1 MTAVL
6 FTYLIYMKTQL
17 FILLSVAMG
26 LGAQAQT
33 PVLSQNYSWDNLPQ
47 VARPVF
53 KNDTINI
60 VKYGAVP
67 DGRTLNTRSIN
78 QAIEDCNKKGG
89 GVVLIPAGLWMSGPI
104 YLKSNVNLHVAKSA
118 TLFFTDD
125 KSQYK
130 IVEGEYEGRK
140 VARNESPIFGK
151 DLENIAIT
159 GKGIIDGNGD
169 VWRAV
174 HQRQLP
180 PPDWQKKVASG
191 GVLSDDGK
199 TWYPSQQFKEASAQK
214 KSMLLEPGKPLSAFE
229 DMKDVLRP
237 NLLVLNNCKK
247 VLIEGVIL
255 QNSAAWCLHPI
266 LCEDLT
272 ISGVMVKN
280 PDYAHNGDGMDIES
294 CRNFLIE
301 NSILDVGDDAI
312 CIKSGKDEEGR
323 KRGRPSENGIIR
335 GNTVYKGHGG
345 VVVGS
350 EMSGGARNLFIE
362 NCSFLGTDKGL
373 RFKSTRGRGG
383 VVENIYA
390 RNLYMKDIIQEAV
403 FFDMHYF
410 VKFITDSERDT
421 RPVINEGTPVFR
433 NMVFENI
440 ACSGASTALFIRGLS
455 EMPIQNI
462 TLRNSVFK
470 ADTGIE
476 LIEASNINIE
486 NVQLQTNPSKPLVS
500 LNTAKNITIDGLKYG
515 SGLDVLVKAD
525 GKDNQKISIKNTDTK
540 LAKQALQLTGGAV
553 KGQVTFR

>member
-1 MTAVL
+1 MEAVL
-6 FTYLIYMKTQL
+6 FTYLAYMKTQL
-17 FILLSVAMG
+17 FILFSLAFG
-26 LGAQAQT
+26 FGTQAQN
-33 PVLSQNYSWDNLPQ
+33 PASSPGYSWSNLPKI
-47 VARPVF
+47 VRPVF
-53 KNDTINI
+53 KTDTINI

-67 DGRTLNTRSIN
+67 DGRTLNTRFIN
-78 QAIEDCNKKGG
+78 QAIEDCSNKGG

-104 YLKSNVNLHVAKSA
+104 YMKSNVNLHVSKSA

-174 HQRQLP
+174 HQSQLP
-180 PPDWQKKVASG
+180 PPDWKKKVASG
-191 GVLSDDGK
+191 GVVSDDGK

-214 KSMLLEPGKPLSAFE
+214 KSMLLMPGKPLSAFE

-272 ISGVMVKN
+272 ISDVMVKN

-294 CRNFLIE
+294 CRNFIIE

-323 KRGRPSENGIIR
+323 KRGRPTENGIIR

-421 RPVINEGTPVFR
+421 RPVVNEGTPVFR

-440 ACSGASTALFIRGLS
+440 ACSGANTAMFIRGLS

-470 ADTGIE
+470 ADIGIE

-500 LNTAKNITIDGLKYG
+500 VNTAKNVTIDGLKYG
-515 SGLDVLVKAD
+515 SGLGVLLKAD
-525 GKDNQKISIKNTDTK
+525 GKDNQKIMVKNTDTK
-540 LAKQALQLTGGAV
+540 SAQQALELSGGAV
-553 KGQVTFR
+553 KGQVTFK

>member
-1 MTAVL
+1 MKSHLL
-6 FTYLIYMKTQL
+6 FLVSL
-17 FILLSVAMG
+17 AFG
-26 LGAQAQT
+26 LGTQAQT
-33 PVLSQNYSWDNLPQ
+33 TTSYSWDNLPQ

-53 KNDTINI
+53 KADTINI
-60 VKYGAVP
+60 LKYGAVA
-67 DGRTLNTRSIN
+67 DGQFLNTRAIN
-78 QAIEDCNKKGG
+78 QAIEDCSKKGG
-89 GVVLIPAGLWMSGPI
+89 GVVLIPAGLWVSGPV
-104 YLKSNVNLHVAKSA
+104 YLRNNVNLHLAKSA
-118 TLFFTDD
+118 TLFFTAD

-130 IVEGEYEGRK
+130 IIEGEYEGRK
-140 VARNESPIFGK
+140 VARNESPINGK

-191 GVLSDDGK
+191 GVVSDDGK
-199 TWYPSQQFKEASAQK
+199 TWYPSQQFKDATVAK
-214 KSMLLEPGKPLSAFE
+214 KSMLLMPGKPLSAFE

-272 ISGVMVKN
+272 ISDVMVKN

-294 CRNFLIE
+294 CRNFIIE

-390 RNLYMKDIIQEAV
+390 RNLFMKDIVQEAV

-421 RPVINEGTPVFR
+421 RPVVNEGTPVFR

-440 ACSGASTALFIRGLS
+440 ACSGASHALFIRGLS

-462 TLRNSVFK
+462 TLKNSVLK
-470 ADTGIE
+470 AETGIE
-476 LIEASNINIE
+476 LVEVSNIRVE
-486 NVQLQTNPSKPLVS
+486 NVQLKTKADKPLVL
-500 LNTAKNITIDGLKYG
+500 LNTAKNVTIDGLKYG
-515 SGLDVLVKAD
+515 GDVNVLVKLD
-525 GKDNQKISIKNTDTK
+525 GKDNQKISIRNTDTK
-540 LAKQALQLTGGAV
+540 KVKQPFELSDGATKNQIV
-553 KGQVTFR
+553 IK

>member
-1 MTAVL
+1 MVAVL
-6 FTYLIYMKTQL
+6 FTYLRYMKTQL
-17 FILLSVAMG
+17 FILFSLAFG
-26 LGAQAQT
+26 LGSQAQT
-33 PVLSQNYSWDNLPQ
+33 SVNSQAYSWNNLPK

-78 QAIEDCNKKGG
+78 QAIEDCSKNGG
-89 GVVLIPAGLWMSGPI
+89 GVVLVPAGLWVSGPI
-104 YLKSNVNLHVAKSA
+104 YMKSNVNLHVAKSA

-125 KSQYK
+125 KTQYK
-130 IVEGEYEGRK
+130 IVAGEYEGRK
-140 VARNESPIFGK
+140 VARNESPISGNN
-151 DLENIAIT
+151 LENIAIT

-191 GVLSDDGK
+191 GVVSDDGK
-199 TWYPSQQFKEASAQK
+199 TWYPSQQFKDATVAK
-214 KSMLLEPGKPLSAFE
+214 KSMLLMPGKPLSAFE

-272 ISGVMVKN
+272 ISDVMVKN

-294 CRNFLIE
+294 CRNFIIE

-383 VVENIYA
+383 VVEHIYA
-390 RNLYMKDIIQEAV
+390 RNLYMKDIVQEAV

-421 RPVINEGTPVFR
+421 RPVVNEGTPVFR

-440 ACSGASTALFIRGLS
+440 ACSGASHALFIRGLS

-462 TLRNSVFK
+462 TLKNSVIK

-476 LIEASNINIE
+476 LIEASDITVE
-486 NVQLQTNPSKPLVS
+486 NVRLQTNPSKPLVM
-500 LNTAKNITIDGLKYG
+500 LNTAKNITMDGLKYNA
-515 SGLDVLVKAD
+515 DVNVLVKLD
-525 GKDNQKISIKNTDTK
+525 GKDNQKISVRNTDTK
-540 LAKQALQLTGGAV
+540 RAKQMLELSGGAT
-553 KGQVTFR
+553 KNQIAIK

>member
-1 MTAVL
+1 MVTVL
-6 FTYLIYMKTQL
+6 FTYLAYMKTQL
-17 FILLSVAMG
+17 FIFFSLAFG
-26 LGAQAQT
+26 LETLAQT
-33 PVLSQNYSWDNLPQ
+33 PATSQSYSWNNLPK
-47 VARPVF
+47 VVRPLF

-60 VKYGAVP
+60 LKYGAVP

-104 YLKSNVNLHVAKSA
+104 YMKSNVNLHVAKSA

-174 HQRQLP
+174 HQSQLP
-180 PPDWQKKVASG
+180 PPDWKKKVASG
-191 GVLSDDGK
+191 GVLSGDGK

-214 KSMLLEPGKPLSAFE
+214 KSMLLMPGKPLSAFE

-272 ISGVMVKN
+272 ISDVMVKN

-294 CRNFLIE
+294 CRNFIIE

-323 KRGRPSENGIIR
+323 KRGRPTENGIIR

-421 RPVINEGTPVFR
+421 RPVVNEGTPVFR

-440 ACSGASTALFIRGLS
+440 ACSGANTALFIRGLS

-470 ADTGIE
+470 ADIGIE
-476 LIEASNINIE
+476 LIEANNINIE
-486 NVQLQTNPSKPLVS
+486 NVQLDTNPSKPLVS
-500 LNTAKNITIDGLKYG
+500 VNTARNVSIDGLKYG
-515 SGLDVLVKAD
+515 SGLGVLLKAD
-525 GKDNQKISIKNTDTK
+525 GKDNQKIIVRNTDTK
-540 LAKQALQLTGGAV
+540 SVKQALELSAGAA
-553 KGQVTFR
+553 KGQVTFK

>member
-1 MTAVL
+1 MATVL

-17 FILLSVAMG
+17 FIILSLALG
-26 LGAQAQT
+26 LGTQAQT
-33 PVLSQNYSWDNLPQ
+33 PATSQNYSWDNLPKI
-47 VARPVF
+47 VRPVF
-53 KNDTINI
+53 KNDTISI

-67 DGRTLNTRSIN
+67 DGRTLNTRFIN
-78 QAIEDCNKKGG
+78 QAIEDCNKNGG

-130 IVEGEYEGRK
+130 IVAGEYEGRK
-140 VARNESPIFGK
+140 VARNESPISGQ

-174 HQRQLP
+174 HQSQLP
-180 PPDWQKKVASG
+180 PPDWKKKVASG
-191 GVLSDDGK
+191 GVVSDDGK

-214 KSMLLEPGKPLSAFE
+214 KSMLLVPGKPLSAFE

-272 ISGVMVKN
+272 ISDVMVKN

-294 CRNFLIE
+294 CRNFIIE

-421 RPVINEGTPVFR
+421 RPVVNEGTPVFR

-462 TLRNSVFK
+462 TLKNSVFK
-470 ADTGIE
+470 SDIGIE

-486 NVQLQTNPSKPLVS
+486 NVQLQTKPSKPLVS

-515 SGLDVLVKAD
+515 PGLDVLVKAD
-525 GKDNQKISIKNTDTK
+525 GKNNQKISIRNTDTK
-540 LAKQALQLTGGAV
+540 LAKQALELTGGAV
-553 KGQVTFR
+553 KGQVMFK

>member
-1 MTAVL
+1 
-6 FTYLIYMKTQL
+6 
-17 FILLSVAMG
+17 
-26 LGAQAQT
+26 
-33 PVLSQNYSWDNLPQ
+33 
-47 VARPVF
+47 
-53 KNDTINI
+53 
-60 VKYGAVP
+60 
-67 DGRTLNTRSIN
+67 
-78 QAIEDCNKKGG
+78 
-89 GVVLIPAGLWMSGPI
+89 
-104 YLKSNVNLHVAKSA
+104 
-118 TLFFTDD
+118 
-125 KSQYK
+125 
-130 IVEGEYEGRK
+130 VEGEYEGRK

-169 VWRAV
+169 AWRAV
-174 HQRQLP
+174 HQSQLP
-180 PPDWQKKVASG
+180 PPDWKKKVASG
-191 GVLSDDGK
+191 GVVSDDGK
-199 TWYPSQQFKEASAQK
+199 TWYPSQQFKDANVQK
-214 KSMLLEPGKPLSAFE
+214 KSMLLVPGKPLSAFE

-272 ISGVMVKN
+272 ISDVMVKN

-421 RPVINEGTPVFR
+421 RPVVNEGTPVFR

-462 TLRNSVFK
+462 TLKNSVFK
-470 ADTGIE
+470 ANTGIE

-500 LNTAKNITIDGLKYG
+500 VNTARNITIDGLKYG
-515 SGLDVLVKAD
+515 SDLGVLVKAD
-525 GKDNQKISIKNTDTK
+525 GKDNQKISIRNTDTK
-540 LAKQALQLTGGAV
+540 LAKQMLELTGGAV
-553 KGQVTFR
+553 KGQVAFR